1 MKFVFK
7 LSRVIM
13 GVRKKIDIP
22 FDIPLP
28 IVLEDSFTI
37 FTPLYK
43 DRWQPTAGDD
53 SLHCE
58 KEKDNEYDKR

>member
-1 MKFVFK
+1 MA
-7 LSRVIM
+7 
-13 GVRKKIDIP
+13 VRKKIDIP
-22 FDIPLP
+22 FDVPLP
-28 IVLEDSFTI
+28 IVLEDSFAI